1 MHRVAVLLA
10 ALATLFLIACHS
22 HLTAM
27 QRLDLLV
34 SAAQQLCPKG
44 TLVNPTPAK
53 TLNCRRADS
62 CLRPVAAAQHAHQDA
77 LLAVSR
83 MEDSSGHRLVAEVA
97 TAGAIAS
104 CAAAGI
110 RESKAAAV
118 PVVVV
123 GRGPGEAVGPAV
135 GVETAAPVPAPPTAS
150 AVLATPT
157 ATPIVSPVATP
168 APTLAPVPT
177 PTAPTTPISP
187 APTPAPTAPTSA
199 P

>member
-1 MHRVAVLLA
+1 MHRVATQLTALA
-10 ALATLFLIACHS
+10 ALLLIACHS

-44 TLVNPTPAK
+44 ILVNPTPAK

-77 LLAVSR
+77 LLAMSR

-110 RESKAAAV
+110 RESKAAGI

-135 GVETAAPVPAPPTAS
+135 GVGTAAPVPAPPTA
-150 AVLATPT
+150 
-157 ATPIVSPVATP
+157 PV
-168 APTLAPVPT
+168 VPT
-177 PTAPTTPISP
+177 PTT
-187 APTPAPTAPTSA
+187 PTPAPTAPASA

>member
-10 ALATLFLIACHS
+10 ALLLIACHS

-34 SAAQQLCPKG
+34 SAAHQLCSKG
-44 TLVNPTPAK
+44 ALVNPTSAK

-62 CLRPVAAAQHAHQDA
+62 CLRPVAAAQHAHQEA
-77 LLAVSR
+77 LLAMSR
-83 MEDSSGHRLVAEVA
+83 MEDSSGHRLGAEVA

-110 RESKAAAV
+110 RESKAAGV

-123 GRGPGEAVGPAV
+123 GRRAGEAVGLAAGA
-135 GVETAAPVPAPPTAS
+135 GVTAPTA
-150 AVLATPT
+150 PT
-157 ATPIVSPVATP
+157 ATSIVPAAATPMP
-168 APTLAPVPT
+168 APTPAPT

-187 APTPAPTAPTSA
+187 TPTLAS
-199 P
+199 

>member
-1 MHRVAVLLA
+1 MHRVAVQLA
-10 ALATLFLIACHS
+10 ALLVALSFTACHS

-77 LLAVSR
+77 LLAMSR

-123 GRGPGEAVGPAV
+123 GHGSGEVVGPAV
-135 GVETAAPVPAPPTAS
+135 GAGTAAPVPAPPTA
-150 AVLATPT
+150 
-157 ATPIVSPVATP
+157 PV
-168 APTLAPVPT
+168 VPT
-177 PTAPTTPISP
+177 PTT
-187 APTPAPTAPTSA
+187 PTPASTAPTSTH
-199 P
+199 

>member
-1 MHRVAVLLA
+1 MHRVATQLTALA
-10 ALATLFLIACHS
+10 ALLLIACHS

-34 SAAQQLCPKG
+34 SAAQQLCPKDI
-44 TLVNPTPAK
+44 LVNPTPAK

-77 LLAVSR
+77 LLAMSR

-110 RESKAAAV
+110 RESKSAGV

-123 GRGPGEAVGPAV
+123 GRGVGEVVGPAV
-135 GVETAAPVPAPPTAS
+135 GVGTAAPVPAPPTA
-150 AVLATPT
+150 
-157 ATPIVSPVATP
+157 PV
-168 APTLAPVPT
+168 VPT
-177 PTAPTTPISP
+177 PTTPTPALT
-187 APTPAPTAPTSA
+187 APTPAP
-199 P
+199 

>member
-1 MHRVAVLLA
+1 MHHVA
-10 ALATLFLIACHS
+10 ALVALFLIACHAN
-22 HLTAM
+22 LTAM
-27 QRLDLLV
+27 QRLDRLV
-34 SAAQQLCPKG
+34 TAAALLCPKG
-44 TLVNPTPAK
+44 SLINPTPAK
-53 TLNCRRADS
+53 TLNCHRADS
-62 CLRPVAAAQHAHQDA
+62 CLRPVAVAQHAHQDA
-77 LLAVSR
+77 LLAMSR
-83 MEDSSGHRLVAEVA
+83 MEDSSGARLVAEAA

-110 RESKAAAV
+110 RESKAAGI

-187 APTPAPTAPTSA
+187 APTPAPTAPTSTH
-199 P
+199 

>member
-1 MHRVAVLLA
+1 MHRVAVQLA
-10 ALATLFLIACHS
+10 ALAALLLTACHS

-44 TLVNPTPAK
+44 ALVNPTPAK

-62 CLRPVAAAQHAHQDA
+62 CLRPVAAAQHAHRDA
-77 LLAVSR
+77 LLAMSR

-104 CAAAGI
+104 CVAAGI
-110 RESKAAAV
+110 RESKAAGV

-123 GRGPGEAVGPAV
+123 GRGAGEAVGPAV
-135 GVETAAPVPAPPTAS
+135 GVGTAAPVPAPPTA
-150 AVLATPT
+150 
-157 ATPIVSPVATP
+157 PVA
-168 APTLAPVPT
+168 PT
-177 PTAPTTPISP
+177 PTT
-187 APTPAPTAPTSA
+187 PTPAPTVPTSTH
-199 P
+199 

>member
-1 MHRVAVLLA
+1 MHRVAAQLTALA
-10 ALATLFLIACHS
+10 ALLLIACHS

-44 TLVNPTPAK
+44 ILVNPTPAK

-62 CLRPVAAAQHAHQDA
+62 CLRPVAVAQHAHQDA
-77 LLAVSR
+77 LLAMSR

-110 RESKAAAV
+110 RESKAAGV
-118 PVVVV
+118 SVVVV
-123 GRGPGEAVGPAV
+123 GRGAGEAVGPAAV
-135 GVETAAPVPAPPTAS
+135 AAAPVVPTAS
-150 AVLATPT
+150 TAPAVPATPT
-157 ATPIVSPVATP
+157 ATPV
-168 APTLAPVPT
+168 VPT
-177 PTAPTTPISP
+177 VAIPAP
-187 APTPAPTAPTSA
+187 APTPASTPAP
-199 P
+199 